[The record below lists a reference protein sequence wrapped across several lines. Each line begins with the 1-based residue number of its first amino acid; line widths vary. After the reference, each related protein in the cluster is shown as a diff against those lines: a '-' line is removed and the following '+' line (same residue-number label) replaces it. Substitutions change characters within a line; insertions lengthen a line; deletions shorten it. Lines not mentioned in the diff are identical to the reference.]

1 MSQLSIV
8 IDVGG
13 ALPPVTSTWQEAA
26 CPRCCATDRQMAAPR
41 PLRPD
46 GLMGGD
52 KPHVQGEDRPRHKS
66 ARRLARS
73 RKLQTPH
80 RPGPGR
86 LGLGVAQAQS
96 RLRHGCRWAATGV
109 ASTPS
114 VRHRA
119 PAEGRSAPNPPYP
132 ESGAVRTMGRLLSPL
147 ALPCR
152 LRTSFGCPISIHRC
166 SSWKRSPLHPATP
179 TPSTSDAL
187 RHWRLCC
194 AAADPSTCFS
204 AMACA
209 ISN

>member
-1 MSQLSIV
+1 
-8 IDVGG
+8 
-13 ALPPVTSTWQEAA
+13 
-26 CPRCCATDRQMAAPR
+26 MAAPR

-73 RKLQTPH
+73 RKLQIP
-80 RPGPGR
+80 RRSGPGR

-96 RLRHGCRWAATGV
+96 RLRHGCGSAATGV
-109 ASTPS
+109 AATSS
-114 VRHRA
+114 VRRRA
-119 PAEGRSAPNPPYP
+119 PAEDRSTPNRPYP
-132 ESGAVRTMGRLLSPL
+132 KSGAVRTLGRLLSPL

-152 LRTSFGCPISIHRC
+152 LRTSFGWPVSIHRY
-166 SSWKRSPLHPATP
+166 SSRKRSPLHPATP

-187 RHWRLCC
+187 RQWRPYC
-194 AAADPSTCFS
+194 AAADPSMCFS